1 MGILFLIFLFWL
13 SAQLVLANAL
23 WKRVA
28 RLQKRKLALPI
39 SSFFVVCFVSS
50 HAMHIWADANLY
62 HPIVQQ
68 DDLFPLS
75 YPATAK
81 TLMSR
86 YDLLD
91 RDNYEQRLELQFD
104 DRVSQINYPLS
115 PLYCSVSGQKK
126 VLMLVNT
133 DAPGSAFQAALTHN
147 IPLYAGQSS
156 TAANQRSYLFSSA
169 RALSFCASKENTYF
183 A

>member
-1 MGILFLIFLFWL
+1 
-13 SAQLVLANAL
+13 
-23 WKRVA
+23 
-28 RLQKRKLALPI
+28 
-39 SSFFVVCFVSS
+39 
-50 HAMHIWADANLY
+50 MHIWADANLY

-133 DAPGSAFQAALTHN
+133 DAPGSAFQAPLPHN

-156 TAANQRSYLFSSA
+156 TAANQRSYLFGLPELYHSVLAKETPILLDLPSA
-169 RALSFCASKENTYF
+169 LGLNVGIYLSLIHI
-183 A
+183 